1 MQSSIIA
8 FILVGIVIISQTSAK
23 TLYNDDDF
31 EDELVRA
38 LSSMKRGATYNNLP
52 TSSRCTQFISGK
64 DYGGGDMNANY
75 PAQVRSPAAC
85 AALCEEYPDCIAWT
99 FNVKSAKCWVKST
112 LPALGS
118 GTDTYTGSCTKSS
131 K

>member
-1 MQSSIIA
+1 
-8 FILVGIVIISQTSAK
+8 
-23 TLYNDDDF
+23 
-31 EDELVRA
+31 
-38 LSSMKRGATYNNLP
+38 MKRGATYTNLP
-52 TSSRCTQFISGK
+52 TSSRCTEFISGK
-64 DYGGGDMNANY
+64 DYGRGDISANY

-118 GTDTYTGSCTKSS
+118 GTDTYTGSCKKSS